1 MDYMSIIAMALLEHL
16 SEIFERMEKKIVK
29 SKDLTP
35 GNTSGSW
42 ENG

>member
-29 SKDLTP
+29 SKFWFL
-35 GNTSGSW
+35 GEW
-42 ENG
+42 VRA